1 MLDTYI
7 KNRGMTKT
15 IIHKNNKNKVSEIK
29 WDADYDGAEA
39 NVSLNVNNDG
49 FHDKY
54 HFTLDN
60 EDLANMLNINS
71 VSLPLE
77 ERIKRDFNHSVYK
90 PNQFQ
95 IELDAPPLI
104 PISPPYRADNTITI
118 REEPITHK
126 SLSEK
131 ELFSPVTHLSSPKQN
146 EEFIIPMT
154 IDDKTVNNFTFTP
167 RKYHRRRKTHKTHR
181 VYKRRKT
188 SRVKSQQNS
197 RKSKKSSIQYTYL

>member
-1 MLDTYI
+1 
-7 KNRGMTKT
+7 
-15 IIHKNNKNKVSEIK
+15 
-29 WDADYDGAEA
+29 
-39 NVSLNVNNDG
+39 
-49 FHDKY
+49 
-54 HFTLDN
+54 
-60 EDLANMLNINS
+60 
-71 VSLPLE
+71 
-77 ERIKRDFNHSVYK
+77 
-90 PNQFQ
+90 
-95 IELDAPPLI
+95 LDAPPLI

-197 RKSKKSSIQYTYL
+197 RKSKKSKQSSIQYTYL